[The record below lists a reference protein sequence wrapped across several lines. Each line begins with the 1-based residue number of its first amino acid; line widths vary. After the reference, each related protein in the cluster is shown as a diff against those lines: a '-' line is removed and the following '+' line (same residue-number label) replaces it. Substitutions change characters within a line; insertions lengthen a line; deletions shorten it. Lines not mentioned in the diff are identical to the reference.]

1 MRVAYHEAG
10 HAIVAAVLDV
20 EIDVAT
26 AGPKAG
32 RVAYILPPHLSDA
45 ERIMMA
51 MAGDVAELIQY
62 KRRDLSFGT
71 LQDER
76 VWRSFIAD
84 LPDEEQHRY
93 LAHCRKET
101 RRILKAHWRA
111 VEHVA
116 RVLADVGTMPGAEIK
131 RIVGG

>member
-62 KRRDLSFGT
+62 KRRDLSFGA
-71 LQDER
+71 LQDDPR
-76 VWRSFIAD
+76 AD
-84 LPDEEQHRY
+84 LPLLPEEAAI
-93 LAHCRKET
+93 LAHMLSL
-101 RRILKAHWRA
+101 IH
-111 VEHVA
+111 
-116 RVLADVGTMPGAEIK
+116 I
-131 RIVGG
+131 